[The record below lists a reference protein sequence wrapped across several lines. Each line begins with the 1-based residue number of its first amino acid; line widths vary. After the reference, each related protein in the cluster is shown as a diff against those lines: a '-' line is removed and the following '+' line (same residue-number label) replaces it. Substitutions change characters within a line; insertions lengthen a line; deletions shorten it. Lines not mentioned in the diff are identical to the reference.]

1 VAFPKDARAG
11 SIVAQADSHRRPK
24 SGGRPTRREAAR
36 RLDRVL
42 DIARR
47 YFLANGYSETSL
59 DAIARASG
67 VAKKTLY
74 HHFGSKAGL
83 FTAILEALRQSWIVE
98 LRDVVVQPLE
108 PRRVLEAVAAHLL
121 EVGTRPQMIHL
132 HRLLVAEAHRFP
144 ELVQKHYDR
153 RLPRGMEPL
162 QNYLRNAA
170 LDGALRLDDVALAS
184 EQFTHLVLSGVRMRL
199 LLGLARRPGPSERR
213 RIARHAVDLFLN
225 GCAAPRRSGQIA
237 RQIPATPPP
246 GL

>member
-1 VAFPKDARAG
+1 VT
-11 SIVAQADSHRRPK
+11 QADSHRWPK
-24 SGGRPTRREAAR
+24 PGGRPTHREAAR

-59 DAIARASG
+59 DAIARAAG

-83 FTAILEALRQSWIVE
+83 FAAILETLRQSWIAE
-98 LRDVVVQPLE
+98 LRGVVVQPLE
-108 PRRVLEAVAAHLL
+108 PRLVLEAVAMHLL
-121 EVGTRPQMIHL
+121 EVGTRPQMIAL

-144 ELVQKHYDR
+144 ELAQKHYDR
-153 RLPRGMEPL
+153 CAPRGMEPL
-162 QNYLRNAA
+162 QDYFGTAA
-170 LDGALRLDDVALAS
+170 LRGTLRLDDVALAT

-199 LLGLARRPGPSERR
+199 LLGLARRPGPAERR
-213 RIARHAVDLFLN
+213 RIARHAVGLFLD
-225 GCAAPRRSGQIA
+225 GCLAPRRSRHVA
-237 RQIPATPPP
+237 RQDHVAPTP